1 MDAKQIFEIV
11 KRIFLTGAS
20 SGIGLAIAK
29 LLVAEGHEV
38 WGTSRNLERIPKM
51 PQWHAV
57 RLDLADPLSVEAA
70 FNTAL
75 TDAGYFD
82 VLINNAGA
90 GHFDP
95 AELVPMETIASQ
107 FQILV
112 FGQIQLMQ
120 LALRHMQARGEGLI
134 INVTSLASRLPVPFM
149 AAYNAAKAA
158 MASFTMSIQLELGN
172 SRVQVVDLQPAD
184 IRTEF
189 NQGVIKSTEG
199 NPRYDTKIAK
209 TWEITE
215 RNMKNAPT
223 PDLVAQECS
232 QISQLCSAAA
242 TYNSWRC
249 ISIKICASDFQIS
262 SATPS
267 VVGIEEVLPDMTAI
281 SEAVILM
288 AGEGSRLRGS
298 DNTFLKPF
306 VPLLGRPLISYAL
319 DALIRAGI
327 KTVDFVVGYESE
339 RMIEQVKAIPSFR
352 PQRVLHRKPRLAK
365 TKWHFAACRR
375 WPRQHTLSSH
385 DERPSFR
392 RCCGRSLA

>member
-1 MDAKQIFEIV
+1 M
-11 KRIFLTGAS
+11 KRVFLTGAT
-20 SGIGLAIAK
+20 SGIGLSTAK

-51 PQWHAV
+51 PRWRAI

-75 TDAGYFD
+75 ADAGYFD

-120 LALRHMQARGEGLI
+120 LALRHMHARGEGLI

-172 SRVQVVDLQPAD
+172 SGVHVVDLQPAD
-184 IRTEF
+184 IRTKF
-189 NQGVIKSTEG
+189 NQAVIKSTET

-209 TWEITE
+209 AWEVTD

-223 PDLVAQECS
+223 PDLVAKS
-232 QISQLCSAAA
+232 ILRIV
-242 TYNSWRC
+242 NSVQPPPRTTVGDAFQ
-249 ISIKICASDFQIS
+249 SKIA
-262 SATPS
+262 
-267 VVGIEEVLPDMTAI
+267 
-281 SEAVILM
+281 
-288 AGEGSRLRGS
+288 
-298 DNTFLKPF
+298 
-306 VPLLGRPLISYAL
+306 PLI
-319 DALIRAGI
+319 
-327 KTVDFVVGYESE
+327 
-339 RMIEQVKAIPSFR
+339 FR
-352 PQRVLHRKPRLAK
+352 FLPQGVRLWGLK
-365 TKWHFAACRR
+365 RYY
-375 WPRQHTLSSH
+375 QI
-385 DERPSFR
+385 
-392 RCCGRSLA
+392 